1 MPALGVFIK
10 LFEKPEIRTIGIALQ
25 PIFQAVVQVALNIFD
40 GSKGRSSRRKRGVM
54 DWIIFGL
61 VVTWLGIVSWFDIR
75 KSEIPHSA
83 WVVIPLIGAGLYRIW
98 QGDWAL
104 VLLAVLVAAVSERY
118 RISQAFGW
126 EELSRIITWLP
137 LLFLGAFLSIQ
148 SSPLSALAIIGF
160 WAAWELKWWGGADAV
175 SAITICLIWPGI
187 FLIMSFLV
195 IHLIVVIASGLIS
208 MVREQKITLHR
219 LPGLP
224 ILLASVLILKVGII
238 ILG

>member
-1 MPALGVFIK
+1 
-10 LFEKPEIRTIGIALQ
+10 
-25 PIFQAVVQVALNIFD
+25 
-40 GSKGRSSRRKRGVM
+40 M

-98 QGDWAL
+98 QGDWTL
-104 VLLAVLVAAVSERY
+104 VLLAAVVAAVSERY
-118 RISQAFGW
+118 RISKAFGW

-160 WAAWELKWWGGADAV
+160 WAAWELKWWGGADATA
-175 SAITICLIWPGI
+175 AITLSLIHPSPV
-187 FLIMSFLV
+187 FLLSFLCVHV
-195 IHLIVVIASGLIS
+195 IVAFCLFMRSLIKEESI
-208 MVREQKITLHR
+208 KLHR
-219 LPGLP
+219 IPGLP
-224 ILLASVLILKVGII
+224 LLLLATI
-238 ILG
+238 ILQTIQLFSNPY

>member
-1 MPALGVFIK
+1 
-10 LFEKPEIRTIGIALQ
+10 
-25 PIFQAVVQVALNIFD
+25 
-40 GSKGRSSRRKRGVM
+40 M

-75 KSEIPHSA
+75 KNEVPHSA

-98 QGDWAL
+98 QGDWTL
-104 VLLAVLVAAVSERY
+104 VLLATVVAAVSERY

-148 SSPLSALAIIGF
+148 SLPLSALAIIGF

-175 SAITICLIWPGI
+175 AAITIIMIYSEIDFILA
-187 FLIMSFLV
+187 FLIVHAIATIMLTIRSLV
-195 IHLIVVIASGLIS
+195 KEKS
-208 MVREQKITLHR
+208 VRLHR
-219 LPGLP
+219 IPGLP
-224 ILLASVLILKVGII
+224 LILIAVISLQI
-238 ILG
+238 VTLLS

>member
-1 MPALGVFIK
+1 MLFVEQVYCYICALSNYYNERRVGF
-10 LFEKPEIRTIGIALQ
+10 LYPCMSYTCPL
-25 PIFQAVVQVALNIFD
+25 IF
-40 GSKGRSSRRKRGVM
+40 M
-54 DWIIFGL
+54 DWIIFVF

-75 KSEIPHSA
+75 KNEIPHSA

-98 QGDWAL
+98 QGDWTL
-104 VLLAVLVAAVSERY
+104 VLLAAVVAAVSERY

-175 SAITICLIWPGI
+175 GAMTIILIYPEITFILA
-187 FLIMSFLV
+187 FLIVHAIAAIMLTIRSLV
-195 IHLIVVIASGLIS
+195 KEKT
-208 MVREQKITLHR
+208 VRVHR
-219 LPGLP
+219 IPGLP
-224 ILLASVLILKVGII
+224 LLFIAVISLQIVNILA
-238 ILG
+238 

>member
-1 MPALGVFIK
+1 
-10 LFEKPEIRTIGIALQ
+10 
-25 PIFQAVVQVALNIFD
+25 
-40 GSKGRSSRRKRGVM
+40 M

-61 VVTWLGIVSWFDIR
+61 VVTWLGIISWFDIR

-83 WVVIPLIGAGLYRIW
+83 WVVIPLMGAGLYRIW
-98 QGDWAL
+98 QGDWTL
-104 VLLAVLVAAVSERY
+104 ILLAVFVAAVSERD
-118 RISQAFGW
+118 RISQAIGW

-137 LLFLGAFLSIQ
+137 LLLLGAFLAIQ

-160 WAAWELKWWGGADAV
+160 WAAWELKWWGSADAV
-175 SAITICLIWPGI
+175 SSITVCLIWPGMVFI
-187 FLIMSFLV
+187 ISFLA

-208 MVREQKITLHR
+208 MVREQKIKLHR

-238 ILG
+238 FLG

>member
-1 MPALGVFIK
+1 MPALGVYIK
-10 LFEKPEIRTIGIALQ
+10 LFEKQEIRTIGIALQ
-25 PIFQAVVQVALNIFD
+25 PIFQAVAQVALNIFD
-40 GSKGRSSRRKRGVM
+40 GSRGRSSSRKRGLM

-175 SAITICLIWPGI
+175 AAISIILIYPKI
-187 FLIMSFLV
+187 TFILAFLIV
-195 IHLIVVIASGLIS
+195 HVIATIMLTIRSLIK
-208 MVREQKITLHR
+208 EKTAHLHR
-219 LPGLP
+219 IPGLP
-224 ILLASVLILKVGII
+224 LILIAVISLQIVNLLA
-238 ILG
+238 

>member
-1 MPALGVFIK
+1 MLFVEQVYCYICALSNYYNERRVGF
-10 LFEKPEIRTIGIALQ
+10 LYPCMSYTCPL
-25 PIFQAVVQVALNIFD
+25 IF
-40 GSKGRSSRRKRGVM
+40 M
-54 DWIIFGL
+54 DWIIFVF

-75 KSEIPHSA
+75 KNEIPHSA

-175 SAITICLIWPGI
+175 GAMTIILIYPEITFILAFLIVHAITAIMLTIRSLIKEKT
-187 FLIMSFLV
+187 
-195 IHLIVVIASGLIS
+195 A
-208 MVREQKITLHR
+208 RLHR
-219 LPGLP
+219 IPGLP
-224 ILLASVLILKVGII
+224 LILIAVISLQIVNLLA
-238 ILG
+238 

>member
-1 MPALGVFIK
+1 MLFVEQVYCYICALSNYYNERRVGF
-10 LFEKPEIRTIGIALQ
+10 LYPCMSYTCPL
-25 PIFQAVVQVALNIFD
+25 IF
-40 GSKGRSSRRKRGVM
+40 M
-54 DWIIFGL
+54 DWIIFVF

-98 QGDWAL
+98 QGDWTL
-104 VLLAVLVAAVSERY
+104 VLLAAVVAAVSERD

-175 SAITICLIWPGI
+175 GAMTIILIYPEITFILAFLIVHAITAIMLTIRSLIKEKT
-187 FLIMSFLV
+187 
-195 IHLIVVIASGLIS
+195 A
-208 MVREQKITLHR
+208 RLHR
-219 LPGLP
+219 IPGLP
-224 ILLASVLILKVGII
+224 LILIAVISLQIVNLLA
-238 ILG
+238 

>member
-1 MPALGVFIK
+1 
-10 LFEKPEIRTIGIALQ
+10 
-25 PIFQAVVQVALNIFD
+25 
-40 GSKGRSSRRKRGVM
+40 M

-83 WVVIPLIGAGLYRIW
+83 WVVIPLIGAGLYRIL
-98 QGDWAL
+98 QGDWTL
-104 VLLAVLVAAVSERY
+104 VLLAAVVAAVSERY
-118 RISQAFGW
+118 RISKAFGW

-175 SAITICLIWPGI
+175 AAISIILIYPKI
-187 FLIMSFLV
+187 TFILAFLIV
-195 IHLIVVIASGLIS
+195 HVIATIMLTIRSLIK
-208 MVREQKITLHR
+208 EKTAHLHR
-219 LPGLP
+219 IPGLP
-224 ILLASVLILKVGII
+224 LILIAVISLQIVNLLA
-238 ILG
+238 

>member
-1 MPALGVFIK
+1 
-10 LFEKPEIRTIGIALQ
+10 
-25 PIFQAVVQVALNIFD
+25 
-40 GSKGRSSRRKRGVM
+40 M

-83 WVVIPLIGAGLYRIW
+83 WVVIPLIGAGLYRIL
-98 QGDWAL
+98 QGDWTL
-104 VLLAVLVAAVSERY
+104 VLLAAVVAAVSERY
-118 RISQAFGW
+118 RISKAFGW

-175 SAITICLIWPGI
+175 SAITVCLIWPGMSFI
-187 FLIMSFLV
+187 ISFLV
-195 IHLIVVIASGLIS
+195 IHLIVVIASGLAS
-208 MVREQKITLHR
+208 MVREQKIKLHR

-224 ILLASVLILKVGII
+224 ILLASVVFLKFGYVFINI
-238 ILG
+238 

>member
-10 LFEKPEIRTIGIALQ
+10 LFEKPEIRTVGIALQ

-40 GSKGRSSRRKRGVM
+40 VSKGRSSRRKRGVM

-187 FLIMSFLV
+187 FFIMSFLV
-195 IHLIVVIASGLIS
+195 IHLIVVIASALIS
-208 MVREQKITLHR
+208 IVREKKIKLHR

-224 ILLASVLILKVGII
+224 ILLSSVILLEISFVF
-238 ILG
+238 LN

>member
-1 MPALGVFIK
+1 
-10 LFEKPEIRTIGIALQ
+10 
-25 PIFQAVVQVALNIFD
+25 
-40 GSKGRSSRRKRGVM
+40 M

-83 WVVIPLIGAGLYRIW
+83 WVVIPLIGAGLYRIL
-98 QGDWAL
+98 QGDWTL
-104 VLLAVLVAAVSERY
+104 VLLAAVVAAVSERY
-118 RISQAFGW
+118 RISKAFGW

-175 SAITICLIWPGI
+175 SAITVSLIWPSEI
-187 FLIMSFLV
+187 FIFAFLGVHIIVTIVLFMRSLIKEKSVKM
-195 IHLIVVIASGLIS
+195 
-208 MVREQKITLHR
+208 HR

-224 ILLASVLILKVGII
+224 LLLLAI
-238 ILG
+238 ILYQIFQYFYNLV

>member
-1 MPALGVFIK
+1 
-10 LFEKPEIRTIGIALQ
+10 
-25 PIFQAVVQVALNIFD
+25 
-40 GSKGRSSRRKRGVM
+40 M

-83 WVVIPLIGAGLYRIW
+83 WVVIPLISAAVYRIL
-98 QGDWAL
+98 QGDWTL
-104 VLLAVLVAAVSERY
+104 VLLAAVVTAVSERD

-160 WAAWELKWWGGADAV
+160 WAAWELNWWGGADAV

>member
-1 MPALGVFIK
+1 
-10 LFEKPEIRTIGIALQ
+10 
-25 PIFQAVVQVALNIFD
+25 
-40 GSKGRSSRRKRGVM
+40 M

-61 VVTWLGIVSWFDIR
+61 VVTWLGIVSWFDLR

-98 QGDWAL
+98 QGDWTL
-104 VLLAVLVAAVSERY
+104 VLLAAVVAAVSERF
-118 RISQAFGW
+118 RISQVFGW

-187 FLIMSFLV
+187 FFIISFLV
-195 IHLIVVIASGLIS
+195 IHLIVVIASGVVS
-208 MVREQKITLHR
+208 MVREQKIKLHR

-224 ILLASVLILKVGII
+224 ILLVSVLILKVGTIF
-238 ILG
+238 LA

>member
-1 MPALGVFIK
+1 
-10 LFEKPEIRTIGIALQ
+10 
-25 PIFQAVVQVALNIFD
+25 
-40 GSKGRSSRRKRGVM
+40 M
-54 DWIIFGL
+54 DWIIFGF
-61 VVTWLGIVSWFDIR
+61 VVIWLGIVSWFDIR

-160 WAAWELKWWGGADAV
+160 WVAW
-175 SAITICLIWPGI
+175 
-187 FLIMSFLV
+187 
-195 IHLIVVIASGLIS
+195 
-208 MVREQKITLHR
+208 
-219 LPGLP
+219 
-224 ILLASVLILKVGII
+224 
-238 ILG
+238 